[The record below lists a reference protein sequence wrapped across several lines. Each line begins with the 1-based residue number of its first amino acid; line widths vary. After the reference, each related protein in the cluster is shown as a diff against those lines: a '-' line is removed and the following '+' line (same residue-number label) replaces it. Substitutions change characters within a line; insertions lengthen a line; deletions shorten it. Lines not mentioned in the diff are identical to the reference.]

1 MAKEELKGEKLQ
13 EIYNIIYN
21 SIEDMNTIVKA
32 NTIMYLKNQLKG
44 YPIEVISN
52 VLDVINVLGENYGA
66 NRDIEKDL
74 GGYIVIAENIVV
86 IEMLKKDKLQGL
98 IPEYTDIIECKE
110 GVNWTS
116 SLFLLSSDYAIV
128 VVTTEEL
135 SKFLL
140 E

>member
-1 MAKEELKGEKLQ
+1 MIKIYNKVELKSINNLLEK
-13 EIYNIIYN
+13 
-21 SIEDMNTIVKA
+21 
-32 NTIMYLKNQLKG
+32 
-44 YPIEVISN
+44 VIQ
-52 VLDVINVLGENYGA
+52 G
-66 NRDIEKDL
+66 
-74 GGYIVIAENIVV
+74 IAENIVD
-86 IEMLKKDKLQGL
+86 IEILKQDKLQGL